1 MPAPPP
7 VPPPGSPGAR
17 LWNLATRLHVG
28 AYRLTG
34 GRLGGRIAGGPV
46 LLLNHVGRR
55 SGRRRVTPLLYLED
69 GDDLVLVGSR
79 GGSDAPPAWW
89 LNLQAAPPHHGPG
102 GIEPAGGDRPHGG
115 SGGEG
120 EAVAQADAPL
130 PRLRDL
136 PAADGPRDPG
146 RGPQPGRLGVARRR
160 ALAGGR
166 STAAPPAVPRPAR
179 TVHRA
184 TLNWVSSALGSLS
197 SRGGGRRTAG
207 GTCSLGVVKG
217 R

>member
-89 LNLQAAPPHHGPG
+89 LNLQAAP
-102 GIEPAGGDRPHGG
+102 
-115 SGGEG
+115 
-120 EAVAQADAPL
+120 
-130 PRLRDL
+130 
-136 PAADGPRDPG
+136 
-146 RGPQPGRLGVARRR
+146 
-160 ALAGGR
+160 
-166 STAAPPAVPRPAR
+166 R
-179 TVHRA
+179 TTVQ
-184 TLNWVSSALGSLS
+184 VGS
-197 SRGGGRRTAG
+197 SRREVIARTAG
-207 GTCSLGVVKG
+207 PEEKERLWPRLTRLYPDYETYRQRTDREIPVVVLSPAG
-217 R
+217 SA